1 MTDWKWRIYLFV
13 RAADDTAGNRQA
25 FAEIYVNNGSG
36 ESLADEKRMLDSV
49 VRLSTTGQEPAQ
61 AFGVNTVAKT
71 SMRGAFKALLDA
83 LTNARYAAVASVAH
97 GQWQEHELV
106 LTNFPVTPS
115 GQIVTWERAL
125 QYLEAEFGLKVIP
138 PPSLP

>member
-1 MTDWKWRIYLFV
+1 MTEWKWRIYLFV

-25 FAEIYVNNGSG
+25 FAEAYVNNGSD
-36 ESLADEKRMLDSV
+36 ESLDNEKKMLDSV

-71 SMRGAFKALLDA
+71 GMRGAFKALLDA
-83 LTNARYAAVASVAH
+83 FTNARYAVVANVAH

-106 LTNFPVTPS
+106 LTNFPVTPN
-115 GQIVTWERAL
+115 GQIVEWQDAL
-125 QYLEAEFGLKVIP
+125 AYLENEFGLQVIQP
-138 PPSLP
+138 ATIP